1 MFDTAYISE
10 NLPLCPAEAAAI
22 ADVWHGGLGETTTW
36 SHYVRGAER
45 LWLGAEL
52 QRVGADRFG
61 VRQVPGILWVRG
73 LPVRIEFEMSAWSTG
88 VTTMAIRP
96 RGRLSIAGRSGY
108 VEAAYRAVRDIA
120 RCFMET
126 KESVET
132 KQASSRAVTE
142 TVSERTFAW
151 PTLADETPMRPTVTA
166 GGGHRWAQAT
176 AGVR

>member
-10 NLPLCPAEAAAI
+10 NLPIGPAEAAAI
-22 ADVWHGGLGETTTW
+22 ADVWHGRLGETATR

-52 QRVGADRFG
+52 QRVSADRFG
-61 VRQVPGILWVRG
+61 VRQVPGILWVHG
-73 LPVRIEFEMSAWSTG
+73 LPVRVELEMSVWTSG

-96 RGRLSIAGRSGY
+96 RGRFSIAGPGY

-120 RCFMET
+120 RCLMET

-132 KQASSRAVTE
+132 KQASYRTVAE

-166 GGGHRWAQAT
+166 GGGHRWAQST
-176 AGVR
+176 VGVH